1 MDTTLHEGDKIRW
14 TANDKQR
21 GLDNSDLARVLSI
34 TENGVKIENAR
45 GEIHELRHG
54 DKMLERLGLSY
65 AINMHQA
72 QGMTTDKG
80 IGVMH
85 SAEQNLATQRLTYV
99 MLTRVRFDI
108 EIFTNDRDQVLQTI
122 THNPGDKP
130 SALETSGEK
139 RIDTGRTLDPAKA
152 GTFSPTIPAGILVGT
167 AAKAAFPTP
176 GIDTPAP
183 AKEPTMP
190 MPAKEVDL
198 PERNIERSR

>member
-1 MDTTLHEGDKIRW
+1 
-14 TANDKQR
+14 
-21 GLDNSDLARVLSI
+21 
-34 TENGVKIENAR
+34 VKIENSKC
-45 GEIHELRHG
+45 EVLELQQG

-108 EIFTNDRDQVLQTI
+108 EIFTNDKDQVLRTI
-122 THNPGDKP
+122 TNNPGDKP
-130 SALETSGEK
+130 SALEMIGEK
-139 RIDTGRTLDPAKA
+139 RMDSVRIIDPARA
-152 GTFSPTIPAGILVGT
+152 GTFSPSIPADVLVGT
-167 AAKAAFPTP
+167 AAKAAFPTH
-176 GIDTPAP
+176 GINLPVP
-183 AKEPTMP
+183 AKEVAMPIPT
-190 MPAKEVDL
+190 PAKEVDL

>member
-1 MDTTLHEGDKIRW
+1 
-14 TANDKQR
+14 
-21 GLDNSDLARVLSI
+21 VLSVS
-34 TENGVKIENAR
+34 EHGVKIENSK
-45 GEIHELRHG
+45 GEVFELQQG

-108 EIFTNDRDQVLQTI
+108 EIFTNDRDQVLQAI

-130 SALETSGEK
+130 SALETTGEK
-139 RIDTGRTLDPAKA
+139 RIDTGRSLDPAKA

-167 AAKAAFPTP
+167 AAKAAFLTHGVDMPSST
-176 GIDTPAP
+176 
-183 AKEPTMP
+183 KEPTMP
-190 MPAKEVDL
+190 PPAKEVDL